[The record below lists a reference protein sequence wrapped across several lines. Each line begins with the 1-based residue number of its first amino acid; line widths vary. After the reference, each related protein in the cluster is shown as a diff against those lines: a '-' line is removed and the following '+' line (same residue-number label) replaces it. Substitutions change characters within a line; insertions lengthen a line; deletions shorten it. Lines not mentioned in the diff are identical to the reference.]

1 MTAVGPTRFFRRRLH
16 GVPFTMFVVGALSAG
31 GCWAR
36 GSTARSQRLLELL
49 GLRWEDL
56 IQPFQWFRVVSSPY
70 VQPDAD
76 LGVSLLVLL
85 ACLLVA
91 EQRFGTRRTIVTFV
105 ATDVLSTVAVFL
117 TMRILE
123 VFGSIT
129 ASVIHIRDGGSSSGT
144 IGVAAALLAATRHTT
159 LRCVAATGLA
169 GLLLERVVRSHELA
183 DWQHLAAGLIATL
196 LAWLSKPGLR
206 ARTVSISRN
215 PFAPDPIVVDPRR

>member
-1 MTAVGPTRFFRRRLH
+1 MAVRTKRTSRRRLF
-16 GVPFTMFVVGALSAG
+16 GAPFTVFVVGALSAG
-31 GCWAR
+31 GWWAR
-36 GSTARSQRLLELL
+36 GSTARSHRLLELF

-56 IQPFQWFRVVSSPY
+56 VEPFQWFRVISSPY

-76 LGVSLLVLL
+76 LGVSLVVLL
-85 ACLLVA
+85 AFLLVA
-91 EQRFGTRRTIVTFV
+91 ERRFGTRRTVATFV

-144 IGVAAALLAATRHTT
+144 IGVAVALLATTRHTAFRR
-159 LRCVAATGLA
+159 LAATGLA

-196 LAWLSKPGLR
+196 MVLR
-206 ARTVSISRN
+206 SASTSSD
-215 PFAPDPIVVDPRR
+215 A